1 MKVLFIG
8 PLPEPVTGQSLACQV
23 FLDALRLHHE
33 VDVVDINKKA
43 LKAGVSSLGRVREVL
58 SFVWQVWRR
67 HGDAD
72 VIYFT
77 TSESVAGNLK
87 DLLIYLVCLPRL
99 SRMVIHL
106 HGGAG
111 MRFLMSS
118 RHPVLWRMNNFFL
131 ARLGGV
137 IVLGAR
143 HVPIFSGTV
152 KRDRIHIVANFA
164 SDDLFRGAD
173 EIGAKHA
180 QGGGLRLL
188 FLSNL
193 LPGKGHVELAA
204 AVAELTA
211 AGQGDFALDMAG
223 SFESD
228 EERDAFLE
236 GVKALPQIRYHGPV
250 RGAQKQALFAS
261 AHIFCL
267 PTYYPYE
274 GQPISILEAYA
285 SGCAVMTTD
294 HSGIFDTFTPGLN
307 GYAVEKGSPSSI
319 AEAIRSALADPGQIA
334 RFAIQNRDAAE
345 RLYRVE
351 TYNRNLLGIIQSV
364 GSAAA

>member
-23 FLDALRLHHE
+23 FLDALRRQHD

-43 LKAGVSSLGRVREVL
+43 LKAGVSSFGRILEVL
-58 SFVWQVWRR
+58 SFVWRVRR
-67 HGDAD
+67 LQKHAD

-87 DLLIYLVCLPRL
+87 DLLIYLVCLSRL

-111 MRFLMSS
+111 MRVIMSA
-118 RHPVLWRMNNFFL
+118 RHPVLCRLNNFFL
-131 ARLGGV
+131 RRLGGV
-137 IVLGAR
+137 IVLGPR
-143 HVPIFSGTV
+143 HVPIFSAAV
-152 KRDRIHIVANFA
+152 ESKRIHIVANFA
-164 SDDLFRGAD
+164 SDNLFRTFQEIDRKFSNGGA
-173 EIGAKHA
+173 
-180 QGGGLRLL
+180 LRLL

-204 AVAELTA
+204 AVAELVRT
-211 AGQGDFALDMAG
+211 GNGGFVLDMAG
-223 SFESD
+223 AFESD
-228 EERDAFLE
+228 EEKAAFLE
-236 GVKALPQIRYHGPV
+236 GVKALPQVRYHGPV
-250 RGAQKQALFAS
+250 KGAEKEALFAQ

-285 SGCAVMTTD
+285 SGCAVLTTE
-294 HSGIFDTFTPGLN
+294 HSGIFDVFTPGRN
-307 GYAVEKGSPSSI
+307 GFGVEKSSPVSI

-334 RFAIQNRDAAE
+334 CFARENRDAAE

-351 TYNRNLLGIIQSV
+351 SYNRNLLGIIQSV